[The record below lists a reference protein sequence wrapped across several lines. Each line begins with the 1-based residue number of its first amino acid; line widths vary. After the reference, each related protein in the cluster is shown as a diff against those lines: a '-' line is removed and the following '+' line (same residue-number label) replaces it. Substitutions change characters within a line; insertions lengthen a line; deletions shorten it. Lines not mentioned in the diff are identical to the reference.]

1 MKDMLGTE
9 VVVGDTVVFADY
21 RNNDNDMALIGGVV
35 KDISQSEDG
44 VVAEGVN
51 GDSYILSSEEFAY
64 YTTIKDLT

>member
-51 GDSYILSSEEFAY
+51 GDIYLLSSEEFAY